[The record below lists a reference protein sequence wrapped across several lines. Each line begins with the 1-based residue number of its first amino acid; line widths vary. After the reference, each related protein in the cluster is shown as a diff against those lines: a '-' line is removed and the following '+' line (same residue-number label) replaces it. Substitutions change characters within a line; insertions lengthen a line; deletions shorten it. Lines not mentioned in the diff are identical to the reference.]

1 MKTILKNVHIVDP
14 ATSTNQKADIVI
26 ENNIITFI
34 GAAPVEGDANVVE
47 CNGAIAS
54 PGFIDMHVHLR
65 EPGREDKE
73 TVETGCNA
81 AAAGGFTAVACMP
94 NTTPCIDSEQ
104 VVTLIKQKAV
114 RHAVDVFPIAAATV
128 NREGEVLAPM
138 AELHDAGAVGFS
150 DDGVA
155 IKTAQILRRT
165 MEYAKMFDMPI
176 IEHCEDPSLMDG
188 NMNEGFNST
197 LFGVSGLPS
206 VSEDLIVMRDILMS
220 EYTGAKLHIAHIS
233 TKGAVQLVRDAKKR
247 GIRVTAEVAPHH
259 FTFDDSMLAKY
270 DTNYKMNPPLRTKED
285 VAAMLEGLRDGTI
298 DVIASDHAPHS
309 LEEKENEFEY
319 APNGI
324 LGLETMLGAIFTEL
338 YHKGVLTLEQII
350 EKLAVNPRKVL
361 GMQVP
366 KIEVGAEPNISLFFP
381 DEEWVVD
388 INKFKSK
395 SRNSPYHGSTLKGKP
410 FGIVNRGKIYVNGTY
425 SAV

>member
-14 ATSTNQKADIVI
+14 TTSTNQKADIVI
-26 ENNIITFI
+26 ENNVITFI
-34 GAAPVEGDANVVE
+34 GTAPVEGEANVVE

-128 NREGEVLAPM
+128 NREGEVISPM

-155 IKTAQILRRT
+155 IKTAQILRRC
-165 MEYAKMFDMPI
+165 MEYAKMYDMPI
-176 IEHCEDPSLMDG
+176 IEHCEEPSLMDG
-188 NMNEGFNST
+188 NMNEGFHST

-247 GIRVTAEVAPHH
+247 GIKVTAEVTPHH

-338 YHKGVLTLEQII
+338 YYKGVLTLEQII

-361 GMQVP
+361 GLEVP
-366 KIEVGAEPNISLFFP
+366 KIEVGAQPNISLFFP
-381 DEEWVVD
+381 AEEWVVD

-410 FGIVNRGKIYVNGTY
+410 FGIVNRGKIYINGTY
-425 SAV
+425 TAV

>member
-14 ATSTNQKADIVI
+14 TTSTNQKADIVI
-26 ENNIITFI
+26 ENNVITFI
-34 GAAPVEGDANVVE
+34 GSAPVEGDANVVE

-165 MEYAKMFDMPI
+165 MEYAKMFDLPI

-188 NMNEGFNST
+188 NMNEGFHST

-324 LGLETMLGAIFTEL
+324 LGLETMLGAICTEL